1 MKSLT
6 FVLCA
11 WATMTLPADANAN
24 DDFDYQ
30 RTQTL
35 YAVTESEAIV
45 YAKQGGFIQFRSL
58 IADKMQQADEATD
71 GSSPVLY
78 TFRLVGVGEQT
89 MLFVGKSW
97 IGDGERTAKLDE
109 SEFKY
114 IERAV
119 EHRRGQGYRL
129 DLVEPWIRR
138 ELVAQKDP
146 AWEARP

>member
-1 MKSLT
+1 
-6 FVLCA
+6 
-11 WATMTLPADANAN
+11 MTLVAEANTRAN

-58 IADKMQQADEATD
+58 IADKMRQADQAID
-71 GSSPVLY
+71 GSSPLLY

-89 MLFVGKSW
+89 MLFVGRSW

-109 SEFKY
+109 SEFKF

-129 DLVEPWIRR
+129 DLLEPWIRR
-138 ELVAQKDP
+138 ELEAQKDP